1 MLSAIVRRI
10 EGWID
15 RYFIGFTV
23 SGLLALF
30 LLVYFAPNIFITIPP
45 GHGGA
50 LWLRFLGG
58 TVGRFHYGEGMKVI
72 FPWDKVYIYDL
83 RVKQETDEFD
93 ILTNEGLDISVNV
106 TLRFRLNPAALGEI
120 TSAAGPD
127 FVKTLVMPSVGA
139 TARQIASKYSVQEI
153 YSTKR
158 QQIEDEIQAELI
170 KAVDELI
177 EGRKDEKPE
186 IIVED
191 FWFRSI
197 TLPKQLQAAIEAKLT
212 QRQVAEQYLYIL
224 EREEREKDRKVIE
237 AQGIKAFQDIVSSG
251 ISENYLRWKGI
262 DATLKLADS
271 PNAKIVIIGS
281 SKEGLPLI
289 LGPME
294 SPAGTPKLGQAT
306 PPQVPGAPATTTP
319 STASEPSSAARSY
332 LNALGMPVE
341 PLATDRWIA
350 LPPEPLNGAI
360 GPRPDAS
367 PPRTK

>member
-1 MLSAIVRRI
+1 MFSAIVRRI

-15 RYFIGFTV
+15 HHFIGFTV

-30 LLVYFAPNIFITIPP
+30 LVIYFAPNMFITIEP

-50 LWLRFLGG
+50 LWLRFFGG
-58 TVGRFHYGEGMKVI
+58 TVREFHYGEGLKVI
-72 FPWDKVYIYDL
+72 FPWDKIYIYDL
-83 RVKQETDEFD
+83 RVRQESDQFD
-93 ILTNEGLDISVNV
+93 VLTNEGLQISVNV
-106 TLRFRLNPAALGEI
+106 TLRFRLNPEALGEI
-120 TSAAGPD
+120 TRAAGPD

-139 TARQIASKYSVQEI
+139 TARQIAAKYSAQEI

-158 QQIEDEIQAELI
+158 PQIEDEIEAELI

-177 EGRKDEKPE
+177 EGQKGERPE

-212 QRQVAEQYLYIL
+212 QRQLAEQYLYIL
-224 EREEREKDRKVIE
+224 EREEREKDRKIIE

-251 ISENYLRWKGI
+251 ISENYLKWKGI

-281 SKEGLPLI
+281 GKEGLPLI
-289 LGPME
+289 LGPWDQ
-294 SPAGTPKLGQAT
+294 PGAAPKVGQAT
-306 PPQVPGAPATTTP
+306 PPQAPGAPSATT
-319 STASEPSSAARSY
+319 SSSASEPPSSNRSY
-332 LNALGMPVE
+332 LNALGLPAE
-341 PLATDRWIA
+341 PLATDPRIA
-350 LPPEPLNGAI
+350 LPPEPLNGAL
-360 GPRPDAS
+360 GPRPDAPR
-367 PPRTK
+367 PPAK